1 MYRAVHVC
9 LLGACGRTGWEGLV
23 KVWRAGPWIGGFD
36 EFRGRIPYS
45 LALSRGAILCLGVC
59 LWCLLSRAPSI
70 GQGFG
75 GSDLEITVLF
85 TVDCVNDS
93 VS

>member
-23 KVWRAGPWIGGFD
+23 KVWRAWIEWIGGFD

-45 LALSRGAILCLGVC
+45 LALSRGH
-59 LWCLLSRAPSI
+59 
-70 GQGFG
+70 
-75 GSDLEITVLF
+75 TVLGCLSLVF
-85 TVDCVNDS
+85 VVACSVDRPRLWRQ
-93 VS
+93 

>member
-36 EFRGRIPYS
+36 EFRGRIPYG
-45 LALSRGAILCLGVC
+45 LFVWGAQAL
-59 LWCLLSRAPSI
+59 
-70 GQGFG
+70 
-75 GSDLEITVLF
+75 
-85 TVDCVNDS
+85 
-93 VS
+93 